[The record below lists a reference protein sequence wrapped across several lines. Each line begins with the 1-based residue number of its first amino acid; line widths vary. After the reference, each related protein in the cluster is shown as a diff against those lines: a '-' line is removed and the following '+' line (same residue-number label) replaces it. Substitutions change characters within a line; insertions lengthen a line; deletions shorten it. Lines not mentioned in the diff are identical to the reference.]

1 MWFILYNLIKQV
13 YMSLN
18 EDPNYNYV
26 EQVPIPSTG
35 FAIKVN
41 DEIIDL
47 NEYFLPNDPSSNTFT
62 SDLSKNEDFI
72 TTDDTNLTSYFCKSL
87 ASSSTFESNYVI
99 ANADIARKLEPFH
112 YRVVGMI
119 KIWSGTTLPAHH
131 LLCDGSGV
139 NIHEYPKLFTMIYK
153 ELHDNAEP
161 FDANGDIINDTS
173 FDDARNKYR
182 DPLVYSKVLSYPFQ
196 YEGQDVQFKNSN
208 DIREYGTFYLP
219 NLVNRNVMMKD
230 VSGVY
235 GGNNEVALTE
245 NNLPIHEHNVEI
257 DDASFQHVHNV
268 SGSYSYYI
276 RYHETITNYIAYNYN
291 WWFTKANEKWFNT
304 TYTAAVS
311 NTAVNTVTS
320 GNPTINAATVTTN
333 SSGGHNVPT
342 PLNVLNPTVYM
353 NYIICYE

>member
-1 MWFILYNLIKQV
+1 MHAFDPSNSASYLFGPKTLILIIFKKSTIPLTNASSGPTTTKSILYNLIKQV

-62 SDLSKNEDFI
+62 SALSKNEDFI

-139 NIHEYPKLFTMIYK
+139 NIHEYPKLFTMI
-153 ELHDNAEP
+153 
-161 FDANGDIINDTS
+161 
-173 FDDARNKYR
+173 
-182 DPLVYSKVLSYPFQ
+182 
-196 YEGQDVQFKNSN
+196 
-208 DIREYGTFYLP
+208 
-219 NLVNRNVMMKD
+219 
-230 VSGVY
+230 
-235 GGNNEVALTE
+235 
-245 NNLPIHEHNVEI
+245 
-257 DDASFQHVHNV
+257 
-268 SGSYSYYI
+268 
-276 RYHETITNYIAYNYN
+276 
-291 WWFTKANEKWFNT
+291 
-304 TYTAAVS
+304 
-311 NTAVNTVTS
+311 
-320 GNPTINAATVTTN
+320 
-333 SSGGHNVPT
+333 
-342 PLNVLNPTVYM
+342 
-353 NYIICYE
+353 

>member
-153 ELHDNAEP
+153 DLHDNAEP
-161 FDANGDIINDTS
+161 FDANDIINDIS
-173 FDDARNKYR
+173 FNDARNKYR
-182 DPLVYSKVLSYPFQ
+182 DPLVYSEELSYP
-196 YEGQDVQFKNSN
+196 YGDVYTNPN
-208 DIREYGTFYLP
+208 DIREYGKFYLP

-257 DDASFQHVHNV
+257 DDESFQHIHNV
-268 SGSYSYYI
+268 EVNYSFYNTKSNI
-276 RYHETITNYIAYNYN
+276 NNRSPNTN
-291 WWFTKANEKWFNT
+291 F
-304 TYTAAVS
+304 TAAVNNTYIS
-311 NTAVNTVTS
+311 NVTS

>member
-18 EDPNYNYV
+18 EDPSYNYV

-153 ELHDNAEP
+153 DLHDNAEP
-161 FDANGDIINDTS
+161 FDENGDIINNTS
-173 FDDARNKYR
+173 FNDARNKYR

-196 YEGQDVQFKNSN
+196 NDDGQDVQFKNSN
-208 DIREYGTFYLP
+208 DIREYGKFYLP

-245 NNLPIHEHNVEI
+245 NNLPIHEHIVEI
-257 DDASFQHVHNV
+257 DDVSFQHIHDVELNYRFYFPSSQIGNRSPNSV
-268 SGSYSYYI
+268 FSVVGNTYI
-276 RYHETITNYIAYNYN
+276 
-291 WWFTKANEKWFNT
+291 
-304 TYTAAVS
+304 
-311 NTAVNTVTS
+311 NTVTS

-333 SSGGHNVPT
+333 SSGGHNDPT
-342 PLNVLNPTVYM
+342 PLNILNPTVYM